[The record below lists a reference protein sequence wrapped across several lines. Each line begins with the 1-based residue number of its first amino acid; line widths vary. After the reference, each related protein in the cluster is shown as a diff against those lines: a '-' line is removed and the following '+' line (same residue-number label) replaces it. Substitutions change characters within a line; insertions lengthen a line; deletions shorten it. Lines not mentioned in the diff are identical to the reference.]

1 MNDSS
6 LLLGCTFTAGAVTA
20 WALLRLWN
28 GDNHLG
34 GHGTLAAPSAA
45 SQAADTIGWNLTLH
59 LKIRPLAE
67 SDFDKEFIPLL
78 NQLSTVGSVSR
89 DVRFMNEWMRAC
101 LSKISCTHNEAL
113 FEYANI
119 RSENY
124 LLSHDASV
132 LD

>member
-89 DVRFMNEWMRAC
+89 DVRFMNEWMYVC
-101 LSKISCTHNEAL
+101 LSLCVCL
-113 FEYANI
+113 FSFEI
-119 RSENY
+119 KKKKT
-124 LLSHDASV
+124 LI
-132 LD
+132 